1 MIPYKTSEE
10 TEAGRSIIP
19 HQLQNEA
26 FGFVKLRKNSKIP
39 FEESWQ
45 NSPYSYKDIEA
56 WAAQGFNYGIIG
68 GCGDLI
74 IIDADTLE
82 LNHLVKE
89 RLPNTFTVK
98 TSREGHHYYYICK
111 DIKKKIVL
119 KKENAHYGE
128 VISSGSQV
136 VGPGSIHPDTGIG
149 YEVINDIEIATISR
163 EELYSELIEYITP
176 DLPQKDTEKE
186 IGISVVEVL
195 NKHGIHTKQIGDQLV
210 SGHPVHG
217 STNNNNFVVH
227 PGKNVWHCFRCNSG
241 GGALSLIAVLEGIIT
256 CHEAVSGGLSG
267 NKFSEVLRIAR
278 DKYGFDIESRS
289 SSKANALLPDNKLTD
304 IETRI
309 KTIPPDTPPVKIPYL
324 LDPILKEIAKLNIA
338 QRDALLK
345 YTIKEHFNFTNDDLK
360 SYERVLKDYRKEP
373 EKSQARKSSNKAEL
387 VKTLQEEEKTK
398 PIHPAQDYADGIM
411 IFTVKIK
418 DTACLITSDGRLFSL
433 EDSSEEGFIVKH
445 NGVDTARFSAKG
457 IRGFLESDYEVNIS
471 SLYHKIHSYIKRFIH
486 FPDEAY
492 LTYVTLWIMGT
503 YVFMLFRYYPYV
515 WLNAEKGSGK
525 TLLMEILSAIAFNGE
540 LITSPTESVIFRDIS
555 NNLITMFI
563 DEVEDLRK
571 RDKDIYSSIISIL
584 NSGCNKA
591 GVVKR
596 SESNGRGSFVVK
608 SYTAYSPKMF
618 AGINEID
625 DVLQDRTVR
634 IPLLRKKD
642 NEVVQRYKET
652 QEIIELQRSIRDDLY
667 IFALN
672 HAKDIVEHYH
682 KEIPGSIENMSHL
695 SNRELDIWEPIFLL
709 ANLVDV
715 HSGTAELIGMME
727 SLSRKSLDEK
737 QLDNVTQ
744 NETYKILTVLKA
756 MIDEISPLSED
767 GDIRIFEAG
776 RVLEYFKSN
785 EEFDWIQKTN
795 VLTRR
800 LKKVKVTSDQRRIGG
815 EKRRVYI
822 MNIRE
827 FIDLCERFKI

>member
-1 MIPYKTSEE
+1 
-10 TEAGRSIIP
+10 
-19 HQLQNEA
+19 
-26 FGFVKLRKNSKIP
+26 
-39 FEESWQ
+39 
-45 NSPYSYKDIEA
+45 
-56 WAAQGFNYGIIG
+56 
-68 GCGDLI
+68 
-74 IIDADTLE
+74 
-82 LNHLVKE
+82 
-89 RLPNTFTVK
+89 
-98 TSREGHHYYYICK
+98 
-111 DIKKKIVL
+111 
-119 KKENAHYGE
+119 
-128 VISSGSQV
+128 
-136 VGPGSIHPDTGIG
+136 
-149 YEVINDIEIATISR
+149 
-163 EELYSELIEYITP
+163 
-176 DLPQKDTEKE
+176 
-186 IGISVVEVL
+186 
-195 NKHGIHTKQIGDQLV
+195 
-210 SGHPVHG
+210 
-217 STNNNNFVVH
+217 
-227 PGKNVWHCFRCNSG
+227 
-241 GGALSLIAVLEGIIT
+241 
-256 CHEAVSGGLSG
+256 
-267 NKFSEVLRIAR
+267 
-278 DKYGFDIESRS
+278 
-289 SSKANALLPDNKLTD
+289 
-304 IETRI
+304 
-309 KTIPPDTPPVKIPYL
+309 
-324 LDPILKEIAKLNIA
+324 
-338 QRDALLK
+338 
-345 YTIKEHFNFTNDDLK
+345 
-360 SYERVLKDYRKEP
+360 
-373 EKSQARKSSNKAEL
+373 
-387 VKTLQEEEKTK
+387 
-398 PIHPAQDYADGIM
+398 
-411 IFTVKIK
+411 
-418 DTACLITSDGRLFSL
+418 
-433 EDSSEEGFIVKH
+433 
-445 NGVDTARFSAKG
+445 
-457 IRGFLESDYEVNIS
+457 
-471 SLYHKIHSYIKRFIH
+471 
-486 FPDEAY
+486 
-492 LTYVTLWIMGT
+492 
-503 YVFMLFRYYPYV
+503 
-515 WLNAEKGSGK
+515 
-525 TLLMEILSAIAFNGE
+525 
-540 LITSPTESVIFRDIS
+540 
-555 NNLITMFI
+555 MFI